1 MNTKQFIKHFIT
13 PTLCAVV
20 LAASL
25 PVHAEDAGF
34 LPDYSRLTADPDR
47 PDTKIWISEEAQFSR
62 YKSFM
67 IDPVVSKLS
76 PELIKKGARPDAKL
90 LNEVT
95 RYMHEAL
102 VREYSKYWPVVE
114 QAGDGVLRLRTAI
127 TGVNTAGG
135 LNSPVDYLPFMLVAK
150 TVSGGASKKAYVHM
164 EGYYS
169 DSVTGELIWELTQA
183 ATGKKAKDEVSIK
196 LDDTK
201 DVIDKWAMQAA
212 KNTKNKFKN

>member
-1 MNTKQFIKHFIT
+1 MNTKKYIKHVIA
-13 PTLCAVV
+13 PTLCAVA

-25 PVHAEDAGF
+25 PVHAENAGF

-47 PDTKIWISEEAQFSR
+47 EDTKKWINEEAQFSR

-67 IDPVVSKLS
+67 IDPVVSHLS
-76 PELIKKGARPDAKL
+76 PELIKMGARPDATL

-114 QAGDGVLRLRTAI
+114 QAGDDVLRLRTAI

-135 LNSPVDYLPFMLVAK
+135 LNSPVDYLPFMLAARVA
-150 TVSGGASKKAYVHM
+150 TGDASRKAYVHM

-169 DSVTGELIWELTQA
+169 DSVTGELIWEITQA
-183 ATGKKAKDEVSIK
+183 ATGKKASDQASIK
-196 LDDTK
+196 LDDLK
-201 DVIDKWAMQAA
+201 DVIDRWAKQAA
-212 KNTKNKFKN
+212 KNTKNKIES